1 MVMRVARVP
10 IRAGLWGALLFV
22 YGCSAILGI
31 GDPTVASDGGVATLR
46 DPLRNFDKNVWGW
59 ESILFASRS
68 TRDDGNKRDGRGAM

>member
-1 MVMRVARVP
+1 MS
-10 IRAGLWGALLFV
+10 IEE
-22 YGCSAILGI
+22 ILG
-31 GDPTVASDGGVATLR
+31 PSAEANLR